1 MDNRKREK
9 NANAVPLGKR
19 NGNHTIKQ
27 STCHS
32 VEKDTTAIKE
42 RCFFEGKG
50 TMVTKRNSDKRNNI
64 VLLKKEQ
71 QRSECCSF
79 RKGTAEQ
86 AKPI

>member
-1 MDNRKREK
+1 MDNRKRNK
-9 NANAVPLGKR
+9 NANAVPLGK
-19 NGNHTIKQ
+19 GTAIILKH

-32 VEKDTTAIKE
+32 VEKGTTAIKE

-50 TMVTKRNSDKRNNI
+50 TVVTKRNSEKRNNI
-64 VLLKKEQ
+64 ILLKKEQ

-86 AKPI
+86 AKPT